1 MTRQPLGPGAGDAPE
16 LTGLESLDQDA
27 LTELF
32 NIGLHRAAASLSDL
46 TGQRIIVDLPRL
58 WVCPIAETHDR
69 LLELMNG
76 DLATVH
82 QIFKGT
88 VTGDAVLV
96 LEYANAARLATL
108 LTDGSVGLGGR
119 LDQSAREV
127 LAEVGNVIL
136 SSCLSAFGDMLHVAV
151 SFSVPRIHVESLDA
165 MLRSLQVDNSDLQ
178 YALLAATRFR
188 LTEGE
193 VGGFLIVAVG
203 MSSLSLISR
212 ALAAREGR

>member
-1 MTRQPLGPGAGDAPE
+1 VTTQPTGPGGDGAMPAG
-16 LTGLESLDQDA
+16 LSHLDHDA

-32 NIGLHRAAASLSDL
+32 NIGLHRAASSLSDI

-82 QIFKGT
+82 QIFKGS

-96 LEYANAARLATL
+96 LEYASAARLATL

-119 LDQSAREV
+119 LDASAREV

-136 SSCLSAFGDMLHVAV
+136 SSCLSAFGDMLQVSV

-165 MLRSLQVDNSDLQ
+165 MLRSLQVDNADLQ
-178 YALLAATRFR
+178 FALLAATRFR
-188 LTEGE
+188 LSQEE
-193 VGGFLIVAVG
+193 VGGFLIIAVG
-203 MSSLSLISR
+203 MTSLALISR
-212 ALAAREGR
+212 ALMRREGEA

>member
-1 MTRQPLGPGAGDAPE
+1 MNVDE
-16 LTGLESLDQDA
+16 LDRDA

-32 NIGLHRAAASLSDL
+32 NIGLHRAASSLSDL

-58 WVCPIAETHDR
+58 WICPIEETHAR
-69 LLELMNG
+69 LIDILDG

-82 QIFKGT
+82 QIFRGT

-96 LEYANAARLATL
+96 LDYASATRLAGL
-108 LTDGSVGLGGR
+108 MTDGSVAQGGR

-136 SSCLSAFGDMLHVAV
+136 SSCLSSFGDMLQVAV
-151 SFSVPRIHVESLDA
+151 SFSVPRMQVESLDGL
-165 MLRSLQVDNSDLQ
+165 LRTLRVEGGDDVS

-193 VGGFLIVAVG
+193 VGGYLIVAVG
-203 MSSLSLISR
+203 LSSLSLIAR
-212 ALAAREGR
+212 ALEAREG

>member
-1 MTRQPLGPGAGDAPE
+1 M
-16 LTGLESLDQDA
+16 SVDQIDRDA

-32 NIGLHRAAASLSDL
+32 NIGLHRAAASLSEL
-46 TGQRIIVDLPRL
+46 TGQRILVDLPRL
-58 WVCPIAETHDR
+58 WICPIGETYER
-69 LLELMNG
+69 LVDFLDG

-96 LEYANAARLATL
+96 LDYESAARLTRL
-108 LTDGSVGLGGR
+108 MTDGGVAIGGR

-136 SSCLSAFGDMLHVAV
+136 SSCLSSFGDMLHVAV
-151 SFSVPRIHVESLDA
+151 SFSVPRMHVESLEGL
-165 MLRSLQVDNSDLQ
+165 LRSLQVDSEEIN
-178 YALLAATRFR
+178 YTLLAATRFR

-193 VGGFLIVAVG
+193 VGGYLMIAVG

-212 ALAAREGR
+212 ALAAREG

>member
-1 MTRQPLGPGAGDAPE
+1 MKIEE
-16 LTGLESLDQDA
+16 LDHDA

-32 NIGLHRAAASLSDL
+32 NIGLHRAASSLSEL

-58 WVCPIAETHDR
+58 WICPIEETHAR
-69 LLELMNG
+69 LVDLLDG

-96 LEYANAARLATL
+96 LDYESATRLAAL
-108 LTDGSVGLGGR
+108 MTDGSVALGGR

-136 SSCLSAFGDMLHVAV
+136 SSCLSSFGDMLQVAV
-151 SFSVPRIHVESLDA
+151 SFSVPRMHVESLEGL
-165 MLRSLQVDNSDLQ
+165 LRSLRVDSEDLS

-193 VGGFLIVAVG
+193 VGGYLIIAVG
-203 MSSLSLISR
+203 MSSLSLIAR
-212 ALAAREGR
+212 ALEVRGG